1 MIPVVFIVLRSP
13 GTYRYFLS
21 MTPQCWP
28 NNTTDCAVTH
38 DCFHVAGNYY
48 IIYIQV
54 RKGQKGVL
62 FSFLSPSPS
71 LSLRRF
77 SVLFRALAMLYS
89 LYSFQE

>member
-21 MTPQCWP
+21 MTSHCRP
-28 NNTTDCAVTH
+28 NNSDCAVTH
-38 DCFHVAGNYY
+38 ECFNFGGNYY

-54 RKGQKGVL
+54 RKGQEGVL
-62 FSFLSPSPS
+62 FFFLSPSPS

-77 SVLFRALAMLYS
+77 SVLFRALAMLYYS
-89 LYSFQE
+89 YSFQE